1 MFLKSNNYRS
11 NFIRNCSTI
20 KFCQSLSDNWLNYQ
34 LRDGKNKNWI
44 IFSNTNISL
53 YDDNRK
59 MVISRLLILLT
70 RFELLR
76 GKSHDNEE
84 SSIDFFN

>member
-1 MFLKSNNYRS
+1 ME
-11 NFIRNCSTI
+11 
-20 KFCQSLSDNWLNYQ
+20 
-34 LRDGKNKNWI
+34 KNKNWI

-59 MVISRLLILLT
+59 MVISRLLILLK
-70 RFELLR
+70 RIFELLR